1 MDKFYLKVTD
11 TDTDKVIKINDVK
24 LSNVIKYNLEQNT
37 EENYVK
43 VNLELIAVPEIH
55 VETKKKSVEA
65 KVKNNYTYS

>member
-1 MDKFYLKVTD
+1 M
-11 TDTDKVIKINDVK
+11 
-24 LSNVIKYNLEQNT
+24 SNVIKYNLEQNT

-55 VETKKKSVEA
+55 IETKKKSVEA